1 MMSHS
6 GKKNQGANLAQQASS
21 TILGVTHT
29 TIPNS
34 TDCFERVKIMQ
45 TYNQLT
51 TQERKILALVA
62 TGRRNAKI
70 ALELC
75 ISTRTV
81 ENHLYHIFDKLGVS
95 SRLEA
100 TLHVMNTGL
109 LSSLEISG
117 IAHDA
122 ENASR

>member
-1 MMSHS
+1 M
-6 GKKNQGANLAQQASS
+6 
-21 TILGVTHT
+21 
-29 TIPNS
+29 
-34 TDCFERVKIMQ
+34 R
-45 TYNQLT
+45 TYNELT
-51 TQERKILALVA
+51 TQERRVLALVA
-62 TGRRNAKI
+62 KGRRNAKI

-109 LSSLEISG
+109 LPILEISG
-117 IAHDA
+117 IPHDRD
-122 ENASR
+122 ND